1 MDPSAYLADTDD
13 LPPPS
18 SVENEQPKLVKPDNI
33 KSRFWVHFMK
43 YDPGYHPDKK
53 VFARCTLCGKDISV
67 KQGTGGLKN
76 HMKFKH
82 PAENALLLSDDFNSD
97 MCSPAENQSP
107 SDHIKT
113 EASSKGDIGT
123 IIPTKSKRPRLENAS
138 AKISERRV
146 AENRTNDKHLMEM
159 WSLTRREIRQIRVE
173 LKDEENEDIIR
184 ELESDVRVLRKRK
197 ADYAELLGFPKDDEE
212 TNIDTEKV
220 ESI

>member
-1 MDPSAYLADTDD
+1 MDPSSYLADPDD

-18 SVENEQPKLVKPDNI
+18 SVENEQPKLVKPDNV
-33 KSRFWVHFMK
+33 KSRFWSHFMK
-43 YDPGYHPDKK
+43 YDAGYHPDKK
-53 VFARCTLCGKDISV
+53 TFARCTLCGKDISV

-82 PAENALLLSDDFNSD
+82 PVENALLLSDDFNSD
-97 MCSPAENQSP
+97 VCPPAANDIE
-107 SDHIKT
+107 T

-123 IIPTKSKRPRLENAS
+123 IIPTRSKKPRLENNYAE
-138 AKISERRV
+138 ISERRV
-146 AENRTNDKHLMEM
+146 AENRINDKHLMEM

-173 LKDEENEDIIR
+173 LKDEEDEDIIR
-184 ELESDVRVLRKRK
+184 ELESDVRVLQKRK
-197 ADYAELLGFPKDDEE
+197 ADYAVLLGFSKDDED